1 MKEYEIYLPTT
12 HNDGSPT
19 DPGEI
24 ERLKGVLAKAFGGY
38 THLRQ
43 RSEGAWSMGRVTFR
57 DEVTIVRVLDD
68 GSAKFDMTAFQK
80 SVEDALRQKSVLIVE
95 RAVSVVS

>member
-1 MKEYEIYLPTT
+1 MKEYEIYLPTA

-19 DPGEI
+19 DPKEI
-24 ERLKGVLAKAFGGY
+24 ERLKSSLAKAFGGY

-43 RSEGAWSMGRVTFR
+43 RSEGAWSMGGVMFR

-68 GSAKFDMTAFQK
+68 GTAQFDMVAFKK
-80 SVEDALRQKSVLIVE
+80 SVEEALQQKSILIVE
-95 RAVSVVS
+95 RTVNVVS